1 VSVALE
7 AVGSALVGLVELPF
21 RDGYVPSIVVVS
33 LYVSLV
39 AVSLSTL
46 VSVPVAVTMGFL
58 EFPGKSLVKSVIN
71 TGMGFPSVVVGLV
84 VLFAVS
90 NQGPLG
96 SFELIFTREA
106 MILSQFVL
114 ATPPI
119 TAISLAAIT
128 GVDDGVREAAS
139 ALGGTRIDVALVVL
153 KEARYGIAT
162 AILAGFGRA
171 ISEVGSVLIVGGNI
185 TSADGISK
193 TRTLTTAIQ
202 LEARQG
208 RYETAM
214 ILGAVLVVLVLTVNT
229 IVVRLSDNL
238 RVTDVTHAYDAEP
251 VLTDVSLA
259 VDPGEVLA
267 LIGPS
272 GVGKTTLLRILGL
285 SLEPTA
291 GTVAFDETDVW
302 AADTARRR
310 ALRRRTGTVFQAA
323 SLFDASVARNV
334 EYGLRVRRPWR
345 ERIRSGIRGLVGGED
360 APASVRD
367 ALDVVG
373 LPDAASRSA
382 DSLSG
387 GEAQRVSFAR
397 ALAYD
402 PDLLLLDE
410 PTSDLD
416 PRNTAVVEDAVE
428 RARARDIGVVVA
440 THDMNQAERIADRV
454 AVLLGDGVTEVGLT
468 EAVFDD
474 PRDDRTRQFIA
485 GELVY

>member
-1 VSVALE
+1 VALE
-7 AVGSALVGLVELPF
+7 TVGSALVGLVDLPF

-39 AVSLSTL
+39 AVGLSTL

-106 MILSQFVL
+106 MIMSQFVL

-119 TAISLAAIT
+119 TAISLAAVT
-128 GVDDGVREAAS
+128 GVDDRVREAAR

-214 ILGAVLVVLVLTVNT
+214 ILGVVLVVLVLTVNT
-229 IVVRLSDNL
+229 IVVRLSD
-238 RVTDVTHAYDAEP
+238 
-251 VLTDVSLA
+251 
-259 VDPGEVLA
+259 G
-267 LIGPS
+267 
-272 GVGKTTLLRILGL
+272 
-285 SLEPTA
+285 
-291 GTVAFDETDVW
+291 GT
-302 AADTARRR
+302 
-310 ALRRRTGTVFQAA
+310 
-323 SLFDASVARNV
+323 
-334 EYGLRVRRPWR
+334 
-345 ERIRSGIRGLVGGED
+345 
-360 APASVRD
+360 
-367 ALDVVG
+367 
-373 LPDAASRSA
+373 
-382 DSLSG
+382 
-387 GEAQRVSFAR
+387 
-397 ALAYD
+397 
-402 PDLLLLDE
+402 
-410 PTSDLD
+410 
-416 PRNTAVVEDAVE
+416 PR
-428 RARARDIGVVVA
+428 
-440 THDMNQAERIADRV
+440 
-454 AVLLGDGVTEVGLT
+454 
-468 EAVFDD
+468 
-474 PRDDRTRQFIA
+474 
-485 GELVY
+485 